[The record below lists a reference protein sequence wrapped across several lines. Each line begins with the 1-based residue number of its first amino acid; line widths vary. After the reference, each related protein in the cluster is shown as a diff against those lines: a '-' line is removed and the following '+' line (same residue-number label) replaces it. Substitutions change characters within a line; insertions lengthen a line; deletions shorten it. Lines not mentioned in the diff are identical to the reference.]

1 MAPLWCVRLCCAVVV
16 VLLPA
21 IALAQQGS
29 AGKKAAA
36 EALFEEGRSLMQK
49 QQYPE
54 ACAKLE
60 ASQELDSGLGTLML
74 LSDCYEKTG
83 RTASA
88 WATFREAAA
97 IARGKGDEERE
108 GVARARADALE
119 PNLAKLVINGA
130 EATMKLSGLEVKMA
144 GEPVAR
150 AQWGTPIPVDP
161 GEVSFEV
168 SAPGYKPWTLQ
179 AQVVPGPSQT
189 AIDIPELQPLDPEA
203 AKTGSQEVAVSGGDD
218 AGTEAVPADTPAS
231 SGGTLKT
238 TGLVLGV
245 AGVVAAG
252 VGTYFGLSAKSK
264 NDDSKDACPQNQ
276 CQTRADVDTRNEAKS
291 AATASTIAFVL
302 GGALLATGGVLYFMD
317 DSSESESESASA
329 SARRELRWSS
339 RVGPGSAH
347 VGLEGTW

>member
-1 MAPLWCVRLCCAVVV
+1 MAPLWCVRLCCAVVMA
-16 VLLPA
+16 LIPA
-21 IALAQQGS
+21 IALAQGS
-29 AGKKAAA
+29 AGNKAAA

-49 QQYPE
+49 QQYKE
-54 ACAKLE
+54 ACSKLE
-60 ASQELDSGLGTLML
+60 ASQDLDSGLGTLML

-97 IARGKGDEERE
+97 MARGKGDEERE
-108 GVARARADALE
+108 KVARVRADALE
-119 PNLAKLVINGA
+119 PNLAKLIIHGA
-130 EATMKLSGLEVKMA
+130 ESTMKLSGLEVKMA
-144 GEPVAR
+144 GQPVAR

-189 AIDIPELQPLDPEA
+189 AIDIPELQPLDPDAPKAED
-203 AKTGSQEVAVSGGDD
+203 QEVAVSGGDETFGKD
-218 AGTEAVPADTPAS
+218 EAPTS
-231 SGGTLKT
+231 SPESGGGTLKT
-238 TGLVLGV
+238 TGLVLGIV
-245 AGVVAAG
+245 GVVGVG

-264 NDDSKDACPQNQ
+264 NDDSKDECPQNQ
-276 CQTRADVDTRNEAKS
+276 CQTQAGLDARDDAKA
-291 AATASTIAFVL
+291 AATTSTIAFVL

-317 DSSESESESASA
+317 DSSESAST
-329 SARRELRWSS
+329 RRELRWSS
-339 RVGPGSAH
+339 RLGPGSAQ

>member
-1 MAPLWCVRLCCAVVV
+1 MAPLWCVRLCCVMVMA
-16 VLLPA
+16 LFP
-21 IALAQQGS
+21 ALALAQGS
-29 AGKKAAA
+29 AGNKAAA

-49 QQYPE
+49 QQYQE
-54 ACAKLE
+54 ACAKFE

-97 IARGKGDEERE
+97 MARGKGDVERE
-108 GVARARADALE
+108 KVARVRADALE
-119 PNLAKLVINGA
+119 PNLAKLVIHGA
-130 EATMKLSGLEVKMA
+130 EGTMKLSGLEVKMA
-144 GEPVAR
+144 GQSVAR

-189 AIDIPELQPLDPEA
+189 AIDIPELQPLDSDA
-203 AKTGSQEVAVSGGDD
+203 ANAEGQDVAVSGGDETGKD
-218 AGTEAVPADTPAS
+218 VAPTETPAS

-238 TGLVLGV
+238 TGMVLGI
-245 AGVVAAG
+245 AGVVAVG
-252 VGTYFGLSAKSK
+252 VGTYFGFSAKSK
-264 NDDSKDACPQNQ
+264 NDDSKDDCPQNRCETQ
-276 CQTRADVDTRNEAKS
+276 AGLDARNDAKT
-291 AATASTIAFVL
+291 AATTSTVAFVL

-317 DSSESESESASA
+317 DSSESAST
-329 SARRELRWSS
+329 RRELRWSS